1 MAITPS
7 SNPNIG
13 AWYAGPPVA
22 SAQGYNTQTRGFQ
35 DLLASNY
42 KTSGLEGVAN
52 TPQAGASYGMVPQ
65 ETMDQYYNQAGDYA
79 QKQAKG
85 AIASQFGESGYAA
98 LGNGPQAWQNTDA
111 AQKIGIARA
120 GANVQNAQQGQQAQ
134 TRFNEANLNR
144 QGTIGQSYF
153 SQLNQPLQGYYN
165 AMMSGAQGSGG
176 AQSKAPQQSGGGAS
190 STPWWQTSYQSQA
203 LGQSGMNAQI
213 AGNDAQTA
221 QAKALA
227 DYLKGSIPDPSSQ
240 PAPNTNY
247 WQNPVNPYANIY
259 PGTPQE
265 PSNNMSYGS

>member
-7 SNPNIG
+7 SDPNIG
-13 AWYAGPPVA
+13 AWYVGPPIA

-42 KTSGLEGVAN
+42 KTSGLQGVAQ

-65 ETMDQYYNQAGDYA
+65 ETMDSYYNQAGDYA

-85 AIASQFGESGYAA
+85 AIASQFGENGYAA

-144 QGTIGQSYF
+144 QGNIGQSYF

-165 AMMSGAQGSGG
+165 AMMGGAQGSGG
-176 AQSKAPQQSGGGAS
+176 AQSKTPQTGGSGGAS
-190 STPWWQTSYQSQA
+190 STPWWMTSYESQA
-203 LGQSGMNAQI
+203 LGQSSLNAQL
-213 AGNDAQTA
+213 AGNNA
-221 QAKALA
+221 QAAQGNATSNYINSQSSTNLPGFS
-227 DYLKGSIPDPSSQ
+227 GSYDTSSPYQNMQ
-240 PAPNTNY
+240 PA
-247 WQNPVNPYANIY
+247 PYANIY
-259 PGTPQE
+259 PGV
-265 PSNNMSYGS
+265 PSDTY